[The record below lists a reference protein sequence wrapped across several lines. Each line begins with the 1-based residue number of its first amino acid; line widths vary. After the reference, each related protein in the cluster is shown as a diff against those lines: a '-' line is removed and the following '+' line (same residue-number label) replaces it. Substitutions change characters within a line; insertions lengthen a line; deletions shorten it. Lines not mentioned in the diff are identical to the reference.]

1 MKIKNKVKISSCYY
15 NNNEIKE
22 LFLQRKINLRDYSD
36 IEGIEAR
43 DGKTYLNGDLI
54 DFYYLCILRDVQSA
68 YFYAKDDNNLVLC
81 AVFCGFDKFIPVEDI
96 RVFEFDFFDDN
107 HKFKCLL

>member
-22 LFLQRKINLRDYSD
+22 LFLQGKINLRDYSD

-43 DGKTYLNGDLI
+43 NGKAYLNGVLI
-54 DFYYLCILRDVQSA
+54 DYYYLDHTYSFGNT
-68 YFYAKDDNNLVLC
+68 YFYAKKNDSIVVCCVYCRTD
-81 AVFCGFDKFIPVEDI
+81 GIIDS
-96 RVFEFDFFDDN
+96 
-107 HKFKCLL
+107 KCLRIYGLNVLDRHNKLKYVL